1 MATLNDVAKR
11 ANVSKMTVS
20 RAINHPEQ
28 VRPELRDSILHV
40 MAELNY
46 QPNAAARALVSR
58 RTRVV
63 KLTIFEDMDTTEP
76 YYMMLLAGI
85 ANELNQHQYALQLAT
100 SNSYEVGE
108 CDGYILTGIR
118 QKNYAWVEQLK
129 QPVVFFGRNQQGYDY
144 VDTNNYQAIQDSST
158 YAVQNGYTNLVFVG
172 IAVDEPFE
180 QDRERGFRD
189 FITANQ
195 VSGQLVQLA
204 NHCHVA
210 TDYVQQ
216 HWAEFPDNTAFIC
229 ASDRLAIGIED
240 GIILQGKRVPED
252 YGVIGFDGVL
262 LNQIASKRL
271 TTMKQP
277 LEAMGQAAVRLLL
290 ANIANPGSPA
300 TPHDQEKII
309 INSRLSIAEST
320 RW

>member
-1 MATLNDVAKR
+1 MATLHDVAKR

-28 VRPELRDSILHV
+28 VRPELRANILHV

-58 RTRVV
+58 RTRVI

-85 ANELNQHQYALQLAT
+85 SNELNQHQYALQLAT

-118 QKNYAWVEQLK
+118 QKDYAWVEQLQ
-129 QPVVFFGRNQQGYDY
+129 QPVVFFGRNRQGYDY
-144 VDTNNYQAIQDSST
+144 VDTNNLKAIQDGAA
-158 YAVQNGYTNLVFVG
+158 YAVGNGYDHLVFVG

-180 QDRERGFRD
+180 RDRERGFREYVRD
-189 FITANQ
+189 Q
-195 VSGQLVQLA
+195 GVSAQMIRLA
-204 NHCHVA
+204 NHCHIA
-210 TDYVQQ
+210 TDYVRE
-216 HWAEFPDNTAFIC
+216 HWSEFPKNTAFIC

-240 GIILQGKRVPED
+240 GVILQGGQVPTD

-262 LNQIASKRL
+262 LNQIAAKRL

-277 LEAMGQAAVRLLL
+277 LEAMGRAAARLLL
-290 ANIANPGSPA
+290 ANIAHPGSA
-300 TPHDQEKII
+300 TTPHDQEKII

-320 RW
+320 R

>member
-85 ANELNQHQYALQLAT
+85 SNELNQHQYALQLAT

-118 QKNYAWVEQLK
+118 QKNYAWVEQLR

-144 VDTNNYQAIQDSST
+144 VDTNNYQAIQDSAG
-158 YAVQNGYTNLVFVG
+158 YAVQTGYTNLVFVG

-180 QDRERGFRD
+180 TDREQGFRD
-189 FITANQ
+189 FVTQTGVGARMIR
-195 VSGQLVQLA
+195 LA

-210 TDYVQQ
+210 TDYVRQ
-216 HWAEFPDNTAFIC
+216 HWREFPRNTAFIC

-240 GIILQGKRVPED
+240 GVILQGGRVPDD
-252 YGVIGFDGVL
+252 YGIIGFDGVL

-271 TTMKQP
+271 TTMQQP
-277 LEAMGQAAVRLLL
+277 LEAMGRAAARLLL
-290 ANIANPGSPA
+290 ANIAHPDTESQ
-300 TPHDQEKII
+300 PHAQEKII
-309 INSRLSIAEST
+309 INSRLSISEST
-320 RW
+320 RA

>member
-1 MATLNDVAKR
+1 MATLHDVAKR

-28 VRPELRDSILHV
+28 VRPELRTNILNV

-85 ANELNQHQYALQLAT
+85 SNELNQHQYALQLAT

-118 QKNYAWVEQLK
+118 EKNYAWVERLS
-129 QPVVFFGRNQQGYDY
+129 QPVVFFGRTYQDYDY
-144 VDTNNYQAIQDSST
+144 VDTDNYQAIQDSVA
-158 YAVQNGYTNLVFVG
+158 YAVQCGYDNLVFVG
-172 IAVDEPFE
+172 IAVDAPFE
-180 QDRERGFRD
+180 LDRERGFQD
-189 FITANQ
+189 F
-195 VSGQLVQLA
+195 VSENHLRSRVIRLA
-204 NHCHVA
+204 NHGHIA
-210 TDYVQQ
+210 TDYLRQ
-216 HWAEFPDNTAFIC
+216 HWLEFPKNTAFIC

-240 GIILQGKRVPED
+240 GIIQQGGNVPND
-252 YGVIGFDGVL
+252 YGVVGFDGVF

-277 LEAMGQAAVRLLL
+277 LEVMGRAAARLLL
-290 ANIANPGSPA
+290 AKIAHPQA
-300 TPHDQEKII
+300 TEQEKII
-309 INSRLSIAEST
+309 INSRLSISEST
-320 RW
+320 R

>member
-1 MATLNDVAKR
+1 MVTLNDVAER

-28 VRPELRDSILHV
+28 VRDELRTSIMQVMQELH
-40 MAELNY
+40 Y

-58 RTRVV
+58 STRVI

-85 ANELNQHQYALQLAT
+85 SNELNRHQYALQLAT
-100 SNSYEVGE
+100 SNSYQVGE

-118 QKNYAWVEQLK
+118 QKDYAWVEQLQ

-144 VDTNNYQAIQDSST
+144 VDTDNYQALYEST
-158 YAVQNGYTNLVFVG
+158 RYAISRGYEHLVFVG
-172 IAVDEPFE
+172 IDVDEPFE
-180 QDRERGFRD
+180 YDRETGFRD
-189 FITANQ
+189 AVTESG
-195 VSGQLVQLA
+195 VSAQLVKLA

-216 HWAEFPDNTAFIC
+216 HWAEFPKNTAFVC
-229 ASDRLAIGIED
+229 ASDRLGIGIED
-240 GIILQGKRVPED
+240 GITLNGGKVPDD

-271 TTMKQP
+271 TTMQQP
-277 LEAMGQAAVRLLL
+277 LEVMGRAAAKLLL
-290 ANIANPGSPA
+290 SNIQH
-300 TPHDQEKII
+300 PHERQDQEKII
-309 INSRLSIAEST
+309 IKSRLSTAEST
-320 RW
+320 R